1 MTVNIQ
7 LASERGVE
15 GNIPLISELHKTI
28 RNITETAILNDI
40 DDGVM
45 ENVFEELEYL
55 LQCLWEFPQNNSY
68 HKYYREYLF
77 KKLWWGRKF
86 QCQDSGVEVVIP
98 FHVQE
103 CDFFSVG
110 NGFVDVGR
118 MDNEGNCLYC
128 RIGGNVIEIS

>member
-40 DDGVM
+40 DTEIMREIFRD
-45 ENVFEELEYL
+45 LEYT
-55 LQCLWEFPQNNSY
+55 LQGLWEFELDESL

-86 QCQDSGVEVVIP
+86 QCQDSGAELEIP